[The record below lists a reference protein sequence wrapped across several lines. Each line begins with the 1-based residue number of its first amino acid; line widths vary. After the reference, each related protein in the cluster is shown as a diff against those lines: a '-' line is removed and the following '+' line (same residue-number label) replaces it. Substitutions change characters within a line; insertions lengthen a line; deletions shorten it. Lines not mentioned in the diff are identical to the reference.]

1 MSTLTGLKL
10 VTASTRRAA
19 PVTEARRE
27 KLIQK
32 LREQQAV
39 FEHKRTG
46 QPCAPTVT
54 KMVVDAD
61 TGEQR
66 MVEKPKRVR
75 EWFWRNDAGKW
86 NLQLRYGT
94 KTLMLAKGGKNAI
107 EIDSAE
113 AFAKTVDALIAAV
126 TAGELDAAMAELS
139 AQTRKGFGK

>member
-10 VTASTRRAA
+10 VAANTRRAA
-19 PVTEARRE
+19 PATEVRRE
-27 KLIQK
+27 KLVQK

-46 QPCAPTVT
+46 QPFAPTVT
-54 KMVVDAD
+54 KMVLDAE

-66 MVEKPKRVR
+66 MVERAKRVR

-94 KTLMLAKGGKNAI
+94 KTLTLAKGGKNAI

-126 TAGELDAAMAELS
+126 TAGELDDAMAELS

>member
-10 VTASTRRAA
+10 VATSTVRAKPA
-19 PVTEARRE
+19 VQVKRE
-27 KLIQK
+27 KLITK
-32 LREQQAV
+32 LLEQQTV

-46 QPCAPTVT
+46 QPYTA
-54 KMVVDAD
+54 MVKKLVRNAE
-61 TGEQR
+61 TGEAQV
-66 MVEKPKRVR
+66 VEKPKRVR

-94 KTLMLAKGGKNAI
+94 KTLTLAKGGKNAI
-107 EIDSAE
+107 EIDSAD

-126 TAGELDAAMAELS
+126 TAGELDDAMTELS